1 MISLWVFP
9 RGWCSNGGKSELAEI
24 LTIPRS
30 VSSIHQ
36 QGTAPTADGG
46 TEAVAVIC
54 VTPWRHRKKRSL
66 SHYLV
71 LGVQNPQTLWEGLC
85 GLCVLWT
92 ETEVG

>member
-54 VTPWRHRKKRSL
+54 VNP
-66 SHYLV
+66 LV
-71 LGVQNPQTLWEGLC
+71 SQEEKVPQPLPGSWCPKPADPLGGVVRALC
-85 GLCVLWT
+85 ALD
-92 ETEVG
+92 